1 MNILITGHE
10 GFIGKNLTR
19 WLKQKH
25 NVSGMDIKSCGDVR
39 ELDECLEM
47 TRGIDCIVH
56 LAALP
61 GVPQSFE
68 KPLQTFRTNV
78 IGTANI
84 VEAAIANEVPKI
96 ILASSG
102 AADNRGS
109 SPYAM
114 SKWLAEYIVQL
125 SQIGSV
131 VLRLSN
137 VYGPYS
143 EHKMS
148 LVHVA
153 MRALMNGCNIDVYGD
168 GSHSRDF
175 IHVSDVC
182 RAIEL
187 AILSND
193 KYTNPIDIGTGK
205 ATSVMDVLSELVVVA
220 NKHIEINYQ
229 PERDEQ
235 IRAVANTERAF
246 RELGFRAGISLRD
259 GLRATWEACQ

>member
-1 MNILITGHE
+1 MRVLVTGSA
-10 GFIGKNLTR
+10 GFIATNLVD
-19 WLKQKH
+19 WLDGRYEL
-25 NVSGMDIKSCGDVR
+25 VGMDVRLLGDVT
-39 ELDECLEM
+39 DIDDCMEM
-47 TRGIDCIVH
+47 SKGVDCIVH

-61 GVPQSFE
+61 GVPQSF
-68 KPLQTFRTNV
+68 KYPLQTFRTNV

-102 AADNRGS
+102 AADNKGS

-125 SQIGSV
+125 SQIGAV
-131 VLRLSN
+131 ILRFSN

-143 EHKMS
+143 DHKMS

-153 MRALMNGCNIDVYGD
+153 LRALKNGQHIEVYGD

-175 IHVSDVC
+175 IHVNDVC

-187 AILSND
+187 AMLSND
-193 KYTNPIDIGTGK
+193 KYTNPLDIGTGK
-205 ATSVMDVLSELVVVA
+205 ATSVMDVLTECAIVA
-220 NKHIEINYQ
+220 NKHIDVTYQ

-246 RELGFRAGISLRD
+246 RELGFRAQIGLRD
-259 GLRATWEACQ
+259 GLILTWEACQ